1 MSRGPYPLLLML
13 AMSLPGA
20 ARALGLG
27 DIRIDSALNEPLSAQ
42 IDIVGA
48 TRDELITLTAK
59 VANREIFQR
68 FGAERP
74 SFLSSATFKVGTD
87 AQGRPVLNI
96 RSAEAFTDPVV
107 SLLVEL
113 RWGNGAL
120 IRDYSLLLDPAGLS
134 TSRARVAAD
143 TNGPARMTAAASPVP
158 SQPTAA
164 GASPSQPANAAA
176 ASPSQA
182 TSSQVGSPPRA
193 VTAEPATQTASAQP
207 TTATTGASG
216 LPPPIPV
223 APGAAAANLAMRSV
237 AAEQPQASPRH
248 HRVAA
253 RDTLRGIARRAGA
266 RSETDAQRMMMAI
279 FRANPHAFDG
289 NINRIHEGALLNI
302 PSRDALRTLDTA
314 EAKHDYR
321 THMTSWR
328 LDGRPAAQRRLTAN
342 AVASN
347 ALASN
352 TIASRPRVGALE
364 DALTGRVHSLENE
377 VGDLHRELELLATRA
392 ASLPAVAVKA
402 PATASNPAAP
412 NQTPRLAAE
421 RAREPAS
428 MPATAEAANLRS
440 AAPMRVEVMRMPTQS
455 APGEARPANPVL
467 APSSGKSIILWAV
480 AGALA
485 LLLAGAAFVRRR
497 LYGRSS
503 PPPIPLAEHDGLT
516 PSVELAASTPAAP
529 QAPAPLEVT
538 AEWAEM
544 VKRAAPEPIVGSAV
558 HEHAAQEQAIRD
570 VVIDVE
576 ALEHSYLEMSTDS
589 LGTDS
594 VVEDTATHD
603 IGTLDPAMVET
614 VVLRSPEV
622 AEVRETAPRAG
633 ARGVTEGSAAEI
645 TVRFP
650 ALDAKAKDARELTKN
665 RGDASRVGKA
675 MDTEGVGKDRPRG
688 NAIDGVVLDY
698 DLLELDA
705 SDQHVHMPSELHE
718 HVVVTERRT
727 NIADVLKTAI
737 DRDPNR
743 RDLRMKLLETY
754 YGAAATNQRAFLE
767 VVRKASREHDLLS
780 PEDWQRV
787 MLMGR
792 EIATGD
798 ALFIDYP
805 KDDDLADCA

>member
-1 MSRGPYPLLLML
+1 MSRGPFPLLLML

-48 TRDELITLTAK
+48 TRDDLIALTAK

-120 IRDYSLLLDPAGLS
+120 VRDYSLLLDPAGLAA
-134 TSRARVAAD
+134 SRAPLAAD
-143 TNGPARMTAAASPVP
+143 TNALARMTAAA
-158 SQPTAA
+158 
-164 GASPSQPANAAA
+164 ASPAR
-176 ASPSQA
+176 A
-182 TSSQVGSPPRA
+182 TSSQADSPPRA
-193 VTAEPATQTASAQP
+193 VTAEPAMQSASAQH
-207 TTATTGASG
+207 TTATTRASG

-223 APGAAAANLAMRSV
+223 APGAAAASLAMRSV
-237 AAEQPQASPRH
+237 APEQPQVSPRH

-266 RSETDAQRMMMAI
+266 RSEADAQRMMMAI

-302 PSRDALRTLDTA
+302 PSRDAVRTLDTA
-314 EAKHDYR
+314 EAQHDYR

-328 LDGRPAAQRRLTAN
+328 LDGRPAAQRRLSAN

-347 ALASN
+347 SN
-352 TIASRPRVGALE
+352 AIASDPRVGALE

-377 VGDLHRELELLATRA
+377 VGDLHRQLEQLATRA
-392 ASLPAVAVKA
+392 ASRPAIAVKA
-402 PATASNPAAP
+402 PATVSSPAAAP
-412 NQTPRLAAE
+412 TQTPRFAAE

-428 MPATAEAANLRS
+428 LLATAEAATRS
-440 AAPMRVEVMRMPTQS
+440 AEPMRVEVMRTPNQS
-455 APGEARPANPVL
+455 APSEARPANPAV
-467 APSSGKSIILWAV
+467 APSSGKSIGLWSV

-485 LLLAGAAFVRRR
+485 LLLGGAAFVRRR
-497 LYGRSS
+497 VYGRSS
-503 PPPIPLAEHDGLT
+503 LPPMPLAEHNGLT
-516 PSVELAASTPAAP
+516 PSVEPAVSTPAAP
-529 QAPAPLEVT
+529 QAPVPLEVT
-538 AEWAEM
+538 AVERADM
-544 VKRAAPEPIVGSAV
+544 AKRAAPEPIMGSGV
-558 HEHAAQEQAIRD
+558 HEHAAGEQVIRG

-576 ALEHSYLEMSTDS
+576 ALEHSYLEMGADS
-589 LGTDS
+589 LGIDS
-594 VVEDTATHD
+594 LVEDTAPHD
-603 IGTLDPAMVET
+603 IITIDPAMAET
-614 VVLRSPEV
+614 VVLHSPEV
-622 AEVRETAPRAG
+622 AVVGEIAPRAD
-633 ARGVTEGSAAEI
+633 ASGVTESSAAEV
-645 TVRFP
+645 TVQFP
-650 ALDAKAKDARELTKN
+650 AFDANAKGARELTKN
-665 RGDASRVGKA
+665 QGDASRVRKA
-675 MDTEGVGKDRPRG
+675 MATGGVGKDRPRG
-688 NAIDGVVLDY
+688 NAIDGLVLDY

-743 RDLRMKLLETY
+743 RDLRLKLLETY

-780 PEDWQRV
+780 AEDWQRV

-792 EIATGD
+792 EIAAGD
-798 ALFIDYP
+798 ALFIDHP